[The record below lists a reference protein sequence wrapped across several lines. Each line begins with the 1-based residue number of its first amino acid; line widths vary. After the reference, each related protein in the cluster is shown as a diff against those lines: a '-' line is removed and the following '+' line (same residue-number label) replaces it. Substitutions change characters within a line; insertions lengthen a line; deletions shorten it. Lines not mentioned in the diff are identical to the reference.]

1 MANFPKYHTI
11 LILIAIFIIKTS
23 RSDVTSLQDLF
34 DTIKNQTQS
43 GRAPVNVPSL
53 QFIDTFYGC
62 HCRNFDQGKILADV
76 RLATKGTPVDPV
88 DEICQYLHNGWS
100 CLATRDNCDI
110 QAPYI
115 TPSLINFVPNASDIP
130 MQECERVNPSQCG
143 QNLCKVEM
151 YFVINL
157 FNYMFTN
164 IYDQNMT
171 DDNGFDVGMDCPLF
185 AGSCSQ
191 VNKCCVGEYPTK
203 DIEFVCSPSIC
214 PN

>member
-1 MANFPKYHTI
+1 MAKDDKKKIIDFAVNPNSYILQRPVFFDYIIEKIMANFPKYHTI

-23 RSDVTSLQDLF
+23 RSDVTSIQDLF

-110 QAPYI
+110 QAPYRV
-115 TPSLINFVPNASDIP
+115 LICIWSNSILRILADFIKNIGTHFIIIFD
-130 MQECERVNPSQCG
+130 G
-143 QNLCKVEM
+143 QNTL
-151 YFVINL
+151 
-157 FNYMFTN
+157 
-164 IYDQNMT
+164 
-171 DDNGFDVGMDCPLF
+171 
-185 AGSCSQ
+185 
-191 VNKCCVGEYPTK
+191 
-203 DIEFVCSPSIC
+203 
-214 PN
+214 